1 MIEVAATIVMVIRF
15 GIENKRLIAVA
26 FVPRVLMP
34 MRMGDTVVDMC
45 MSVPMRHGYR
55 FCVGGFEPTNRQ

>member
-1 MIEVAATIVMVIRF
+1 MLDVAATVALVIRL
-15 GIENKRLIAVA
+15 GIRHKRLIAVA

-45 MSVPMRHGYR
+45 MSVPMGHGYR
-55 FCVGGFEPTNRQ
+55 LCVGGFEPTNCK